1 MNHIKNRA
9 MNRRPKTVLPV
20 IVNLV
25 VVVFMAMRDK
35 GYIVYV

>member
-1 MNHIKNRA
+1 

-35 GYIVYV
+35 GYIVYI